1 MKMVEQNI
9 SGVKLERM
17 RKDAARKMKIQW
29 KLIPVCLILFIGLT
43 LVKNRFFF
51 TTISKYGWND
61 LATQG
66 SFSRL
71 TGDLMFSLIL
81 VAAIFVFYYMLVFK
95 KAYERFCVN
104 FKNKYVLDTLREL
117 PDFSELRYNAKGGF
131 SYDEMDRLKLIPKG
145 QAAFYQSSDELTGKL
160 GGVPFRA
167 VNVCTGEKVSGRGAT
182 PKILFEGQVIA
193 FSYFDERKISDGFVQ
208 VFSKKALAN
217 MKETR
222 TPLPIQTENS
232 VFNENFAVFAE
243 NEQNA
248 FYILTP
254 QVMEQITAFQEAVD
268 GKVYLSFSE
277 KNLYVSCN
285 QFLNPFHI
293 YIDISIEEQR
303 QRIVRD
309 TAILRSAKEIL
320 IRTGQSSTK

>member
-1 MKMVEQNI
+1 MAEQNI
-9 SGVKLERM
+9 SGVKLERL
-17 RKDAARKMKIQW
+17 RQNAVKKYKILW
-29 KLIPVCLILFIGLT
+29 KLLPACLILLIGLAV
-43 LVKNRFFF
+43 VKNRFLF
-51 TTISKYGWND
+51 TAISKYGWGD
-61 LATQG
+61 PATQG

-81 VAAIFVFYYMLVFK
+81 AGAVFIFYYMLVYK
-95 KAYERFCVN
+95 KAYDLFCVN
-104 FKNKYVLDTLREL
+104 FKNKYVLDTLRQL
-117 PDFSELRYNAKGGF
+117 PDFSELRYNAKGGL
-131 SYDEMDRLKLIPKG
+131 SYEEMNRLKLIPKG
-145 QAAFYQSSDELTGKL
+145 QAAFYQSSDELTGRL

-167 VNVCTGEKVSGRGAT
+167 VNVCTGEKVSGRGAA

-193 FSYFDERKISDGFVQ
+193 FSYFDDRKISNGFVQ

-268 GKVYLSFSE
+268 GTVYLSFSE
-277 KNLYVSCN
+277 KNLYVTCN

-293 YIDISIEEQR
+293 YIDLSIEEQR
-303 QRIVRD
+303 QRIVQD

-320 IRTGQSSTK
+320 IRTGQSSAK

>member
-117 PDFSELRYNAKGGF
+117 PDFSELRYNAKGGL

-277 KNLYVSCN
+277 KNLYVCCN